1 MKSHQKSW
9 YKQYLNL
16 SNYSSRQATFSASPS
31 VSQQRRISGLEG
43 PSATATLGHS
53 FPQPEDVESDEGSRE
68 GGHSAGQPGHGSTGD
83 GLQEETGRK
92 SQNLRSPSK
101 PAKPRP
107 RPRQKT
113 ASTESDQG
121 NRAQSFVTA
130 PVRPSVPPKLG
141 QSLPASSFVTA
152 FETSDISPIHSHGS
166 TKKGD
171 APIARGSPKKQRPP
185 HNEGSSSTA
194 SLLGHSEDPATDSPT
209 QASRPKPVTGTAEGE
224 ATTEAFVPPNENGA
238 GEQIS
243 KPTAVCISWAAFD
256 TFMFSKVS
264 DAKKIFYGLLITQS
278 RTLTIILIAWIDQ
291 IQSSWGDTQ
300 RVGRQ
305 IAK

>member
-1 MKSHQKSW
+1 MQQHASAQHIHVTTRRFFIGPIPEGWLKSHRKSW

-53 FPQPEDVESDEGSRE
+53 FPQPEDVDSDDGSGE
-68 GGHSAGQPGHGSTGD
+68 DGQPAQQPSHESTGHD
-83 GLQEETGRK
+83 LQEDSGRTAQ
-92 SQNLRSPSK
+92 SFQSPRR
-101 PAKPRP
+101 PAKPRL
-107 RPRQKT
+107 RPPQKT
-113 ASTESDQG
+113 ASNESDQG

-130 PVRPSVPPKLG
+130 PVRPSFPPKLG

-152 FETSDISPIHSHGS
+152 FENPNVSPIHSDES

-171 APIARGSPKKQRPP
+171 APIAKSSPKKQRPP
-185 HNEGSSSTA
+185 HIEGSSSTA
-194 SLLGHSEDPATDSPT
+194 SLLGHSEDPATDSPV
-209 QASRPKPVTGTAEGE
+209 QASRPRFVTGTAEGE

-243 KPTAVCISWAAFD
+243 KPTTVCIS
-256 TFMFSKVS
+256 
-264 DAKKIFYGLLITQS
+264 
-278 RTLTIILIAWIDQ
+278 
-291 IQSSWGDTQ
+291 
-300 RVGRQ
+300 
-305 IAK
+305 